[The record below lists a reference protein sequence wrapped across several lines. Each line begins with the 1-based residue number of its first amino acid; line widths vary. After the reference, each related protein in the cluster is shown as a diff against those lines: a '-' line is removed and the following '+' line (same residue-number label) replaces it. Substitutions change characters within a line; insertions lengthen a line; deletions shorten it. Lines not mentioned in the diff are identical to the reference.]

1 MSDAKMNNALELVI
15 IGLLVIDVFLEYKM
29 VYGVYPWEQAKAA
42 S

>member
-15 IGLLVIDVFLEYKM
+15 IGLLVIDVLLEWKM
-29 VYGVYPWEQAKAA
+29 VYGTYPWKGRPA

>member
-15 IGLLVIDVFLEYKM
+15 IGLLIIDVFLEWKM
-29 VYGVYPWEQAKAA
+29 VYGTYPWEARPA